1 MDSPSEKYKKRIK
14 DQENTIEYLEKELQ
28 ATSDN
33 LQKLSAG
40 IILTKTSFR
49 NEDEDVQQL
58 KLYNDCYKS
67 QIQILE
73 LKIFNQN
80 KKFEN
85 YRKTVGCLEKQ
96 LQTTLAK
103 CSELEG
109 EVANCQ
115 QRSKTFE
122 NENISLKTLLK
133 TFETRITELE
143 KLKVTQAMIINEQSL
158 KNKNSMNE
166 PGLKQDFIILNH
178 KFKELNQENAVLK
191 SINRSLTDK
200 IISIANDHKALE
212 TQSENKDSKEVHH
225 ELQETLF
232 FDLSINE
239 NPLTKTLPINKNS
252 EKNFKNEKNQLI
264 ENEIFY
270 YISKELKESDHFLIK
285 KKLSDIFLIYHK
297 LQSNFKEF
305 TKEKIVSILEFLTKL
320 ENFFEGSDLNEI
332 FLKIQNSHNFSKSGV
347 NSLEKIIKEK
357 ICYNIKLFFEKNISI
372 IVSIHDLFF
381 ALNNRLMKIT
391 DTLYNLPL
399 VDSKRAGIDEIK
411 KNCKKTEN
419 FESEDDSSAFQDYYK
434 NLALE
439 IHNLKSKVDEKDKL
453 VSKLLNEIEHK
464 TLEIEKL
471 TTEKIELLNKQE
483 FSKQELKKL
492 QEIHDLATKTSTN
505 TIFCLEEKLQ
515 TLESDYEAY
524 KSSINNE
531 KDQLFDHMIMAEKES
546 DIQLSK

>member
-1 MDSPSEKYKKRIK
+1 MDSPSEKYKKRLK

-122 NENISLKTLLK
+122 NENLSLKTLLK

-439 IHNLKSKVDEKDKL
+439 IHNLNSKVDEKDKL

>member
-122 NENISLKTLLK
+122 NENLSLKTLLK

>member
-122 NENISLKTLLK
+122 NENLSLKTLLK

-439 IHNLKSKVDEKDKL
+439 IHNLNSKVDEKDKL

-483 FSKQELKKL
+483 FSKQELKKF

>member
-1 MDSPSEKYKKRIK
+1 MDSPSEKYKKRLK

-122 NENISLKTLLK
+122 NENLSLKTLLK

>member
-1 MDSPSEKYKKRIK
+1 MDSPSEKYKKRLK

-115 QRSKTFE
+115 QRSKSFE
-122 NENISLKTLLK
+122 NENLSLKTLLK

-439 IHNLKSKVDEKDKL
+439 IHNLNSKVDEKDKL

>member
-1 MDSPSEKYKKRIK
+1 MDSPSEKYKKRLK

-122 NENISLKTLLK
+122 NENLSLKTLLK

-439 IHNLKSKVDEKDKL
+439 IHNLNSKVDEKDKL

-483 FSKQELKKL
+483 FSKQELKKF

>member
-1 MDSPSEKYKKRIK
+1 MDSPSEKYKKRLK

-115 QRSKTFE
+115 QRSKSFE
-122 NENISLKTLLK
+122 NENLSLKTLLK

-439 IHNLKSKVDEKDKL
+439 IHNLNSKVDEKDKL

-471 TTEKIELLNKQE
+471 TTEKIELLN
-483 FSKQELKKL
+483 KQELKKL

>member
-1 MDSPSEKYKKRIK
+1 M
-14 DQENTIEYLEKELQ
+14 
-28 ATSDN
+28 
-33 LQKLSAG
+33 
-40 IILTKTSFR
+40 
-49 NEDEDVQQL
+49 
-58 KLYNDCYKS
+58 
-67 QIQILE
+67 
-73 LKIFNQN
+73 
-80 KKFEN
+80 
-85 YRKTVGCLEKQ
+85 
-96 LQTTLAK
+96 
-103 CSELEG
+103 
-109 EVANCQ
+109 
-115 QRSKTFE
+115 
-122 NENISLKTLLK
+122 
-133 TFETRITELE
+133 
-143 KLKVTQAMIINEQSL
+143 
-158 KNKNSMNE
+158 
-166 PGLKQDFIILNH
+166 
-178 KFKELNQENAVLK
+178 
-191 SINRSLTDK
+191 
-200 IISIANDHKALE
+200 
-212 TQSENKDSKEVHH
+212 
-225 ELQETLF
+225 
-232 FDLSINE
+232 
-239 NPLTKTLPINKNS
+239 
-252 EKNFKNEKNQLI
+252 
-264 ENEIFY
+264 
-270 YISKELKESDHFLIK
+270 
-285 KKLSDIFLIYHK
+285 
-297 LQSNFKEF
+297 
-305 TKEKIVSILEFLTKL
+305 TKL

>member
-115 QRSKTFE
+115 QRSKSFE
-122 NENISLKTLLK
+122 NENLSLKTLLK

-439 IHNLKSKVDEKDKL
+439 IHNLNSKVDEKDKL